1 MVSVYTRPV
10 AHSSVD
16 TLKAKFILN
25 GSPERITQT
34 ILDYPTYPAWYED
47 YSHGEII
54 ERVSVSEYIV
64 RFVIDVPFRFQTRDS
79 MHRVVV
85 RESDDQVQVDLTS
98 ESHFFA
104 PQNGFVRMRVSLGRW
119 I

>member
-104 PQNGFVRMRVSLGRW
+104 PQNSFVRMRVSLGRW